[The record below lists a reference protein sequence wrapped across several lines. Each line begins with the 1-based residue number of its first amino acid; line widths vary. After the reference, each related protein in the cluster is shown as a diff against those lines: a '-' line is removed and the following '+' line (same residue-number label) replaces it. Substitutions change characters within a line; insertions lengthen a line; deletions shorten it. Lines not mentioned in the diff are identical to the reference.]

1 MIQEDNRLAIHR
13 LTKQLYRNRFLILGI
28 FLAVNFTA
36 LLYLKIA
43 DTIYEIEAS
52 VLIDNASN
60 PSFSGEEFLE
70 GFELQTAQRNVK
82 NEMGVLTSFE
92 LISQAL
98 HTLPLRVSYFTEGF
112 FGDQEHYPAFP
123 YEVEVDT
130 LYYQLSSVPIYVEKL
145 SGQKYRLRIDEAPL
159 TQYHYTH
166 HKTRSFPDQTVSI
179 DTTLNFGQPL
189 IHPHFSFTL
198 WQKEPQTEIDEFY
211 FYLNNM
217 DRMAEEYKS
226 ELSVNLTDIE
236 ATIIRLGLEG
246 TVPYKTIDI
255 MSALC
260 DAYISRD
267 LEKTKIVAN
276 NTIRFID
283 DYLTQTTD
291 SLRKAENKLENYR
304 REENLMDIGMITA
317 NAYERMQEME
327 QQQASLDVNRK
338 YYEYVDRYLTESGA
352 LGAIVSPSAYGVEDP
367 VLTELVLEVK
377 RLDSE
382 LAAIE
387 VNTTDNNPQTTIV
400 QRRISNLVE
409 SIKQSVKSNLASIQ
423 IAINDNDERI
433 AETRQLLQQLPE
445 QERNLSDI
453 QRQFTLSD
461 NLYNY
466 LMEKKAEAGILKIA
480 KLPGSELLDK
490 PRIVGNEPAAPNK
503 PLVIIMGLFFSI
515 ILSGLAVAVREQTS
529 SDVNEREQIE
539 SQLHYPLL
547 ANIGKQKGSLQATLN
562 GEDLY
567 IKNAFKELLVN
578 TELLHEDK
586 PLAVGFTSTISGE
599 GKTFCSAN
607 FAVTCASLG
616 YKTLLLETDVYR
628 PQLSLMFPYAEYLK
642 YFNDYFEKNL
652 PAREIIHKS
661 NLENLDI
668 IFSKPSKDIH
678 LKGSDH
684 AVIKELFEY
693 LRGEYDVI
701 VVDSSPA
708 GLVTDYFS
716 LARFLDLNLFV
727 VRQNYSKMSHIGEIK
742 RIIAK
747 ADFNKV
753 GIVFNNV
760 VQSPIARYSNYYK
773 PYQYM

>member
-1 MIQEDNRLAIHR
+1 VIQEDNRLAINK
-13 LTKQLYRNRFLILGI
+13 LIKQLYRNRFLIAGVFVSISLM
-28 FLAVNFTA
+28 A
-36 LLYLKIA
+36 LLYLKLA
-43 DTIYEIEAS
+43 DTIYKVEAS
-52 VLIDNASN
+52 ILIDNASN

-70 GFELQTAQRNVK
+70 GFEVQSSQRNVK
-82 NEMGVLTSFE
+82 NEMGVLSSFE
-92 LISQAL
+92 LINEAL
-98 HTLPLRVSYFTEGF
+98 ATLPLRVAYFTEGMF
-112 FGDQEHYPAFP
+112 TDQEHYPEFP
-123 YEVEVDT
+123 YQVEIDT
-130 LYYQLSSVPIYVEKL
+130 LYFQLSSVPIYVEKL
-145 SGQKYRLRIDEAPL
+145 SGRQYRLMIDEAPL

-166 HKTRSFPDQTVSI
+166 RKTRSFPEQTVSV
-179 DTTLNFGQPL
+179 DTTLNFGQPF
-189 IHPHFSFTL
+189 IHQHFSFTL
-198 WQKEPQTEIDEFY
+198 WQKDPQTEIDAFY

-217 DRMAEEYKS
+217 DKMAEEYKS
-226 ELSVNLTDIE
+226 ELEINLSDLE
-236 ATIIRLGLEG
+236 ASIIQIGLEG
-246 TVPYKTIDI
+246 TLPYRTIDV

-276 NTIRFID
+276 NTITFID
-283 DYLTQTTD
+283 DYLAQTTD
-291 SLRKAENKLENYR
+291 SLRKAGNKLEDYR
-304 REENLMDIGMITA
+304 RTEDLMDIEMITA
-317 NAYERMQEME
+317 NAYERMKDME

-338 YYEYVDRYLTESGA
+338 YYEYIDRYLAESDA
-352 LGAIVSPSAYGVEDP
+352 YDAIVSPSAYGVDDP
-367 VLTELVLEVK
+367 VLTELVLEIK

-382 LAAIE
+382 LAAIQ
-387 VNTTDNNPQTTIV
+387 VNSTENNPQMDIIERKIT
-400 QRRISNLVE
+400 NL
-409 SIKQSVKSNLASIQ
+409 INAIRQSVKSNLASVR
-423 IAINDNDERI
+423 IAINDNDERM
-433 AETRQLLQQLPE
+433 AETRQLLRQLPQ

-453 QRQFTLSD
+453 QRQFNLSD

-490 PRIVGNEPAAPNK
+490 PRIVGNEPVAPNK
-503 PLVIIMGLFFSI
+503 PLVVIMALFFSLI
-515 ILSGLAVAVREQTS
+515 ISGLVVMLREHMS
-529 SDVNEREQIE
+529 SGVNEREQIE
-539 SQLHYPLL
+539 AALHYPLL
-547 ANIGKQKGSLQATLN
+547 ANIGKQKGSLEATLK

-578 TELLHEDK
+578 IELLHEQK
-586 PLAVGFTSTISGE
+586 PIAVGFTSTISGE
-599 GKTFCSAN
+599 GKTFCSTN

-628 PQLSLMFPYAEYLK
+628 PQLSMMFPYAQYLK

-652 PAREIIHKS
+652 PAREIIHQSDLK
-661 NLENLDI
+661 NLDI

-684 AVIKELFEY
+684 ASIKELFDY
-693 LRGEYDVI
+693 LKSQYDVI

-708 GLVTDYFS
+708 GLVTDYFALS
-716 LARFLDLNLFV
+716 RFMDLNLFV

-747 ADFNKV
+747 ADFKKI

-760 VQSPIARYSNYYK
+760 KQSPIARYSNYYK